1 MKQAWGKYARKFDAL
16 QPRERIMV
24 FAAGVVVIAGL
35 LFVLFV
41 DGAMSKN
48 KIASVNLDRH
58 RTELAQLQTQNAE
71 LARQLK
77 QDPDAGARKRVEELN
92 RQLSTYDGELRDVQ
106 QGLVPPNKMVKVLEE
121 MLTRDAH
128 VRLVKLR
135 TLPVASLVEPAEKPA
150 ADSVQAKPA
159 KSLVYKHGIEL
170 TVEGSYNELLEYQTR
185 LEKLPWRMFFARANV
200 NSVDY
205 PKVYMTVTLYTL
217 SLEEAWLVV

>member
-1 MKQAWGKYARKFDAL
+1 MKQVWEKYARKFDAL

-24 FAAGVVVIAGL
+24 FVAGVVVIAGL
-35 LFVLFV
+35 IFVLAI
-41 DGAMSKN
+41 DAPMSRH
-48 KIASVNLDRH
+48 KIVSANLDRH
-58 RTELAQLQTQNAE
+58 RSELAQLQAQIAE
-71 LARQLK
+71 LSRQLK
-77 QDPDAGARKRVEELN
+77 QDPDANARKQIEELH
-92 RQLSTYDGELRDVQ
+92 RQLSTYDTDLRGVQ
-106 QGLVPPNKMVKVLEE
+106 QGLVPPNRMVKVLEE

-150 ADSVQAKPA
+150 AENAPAKPT

-170 TVEGSYNELLEYQTR
+170 TVEGSYIELLEYQAR
-185 LEKLPWRMFFARANV
+185 LEKLPWRMFFARTNV